1 MTDPDPRLTDPLPAD
16 PADTSADHQRS
27 LADPNGTGEL
37 VDLGGGGSST
47 SSWTELAGGG
57 PDSLPRATVERDDDG
72 REAAARRERE
82 GLAGEDGA
90 GAEDAG
96 GRDATDPGVTGAGNV
111 GG

>member
-1 MTDPDPRLTDPLPAD
+1 MTDPDARLTDTGA
-16 PADTSADHQRS
+16 ADTGADEQERS
-27 LADPNGTGEL
+27 LADPSGSGEL
-37 VDLGGGGSST
+37 VDLSGGGSST
-47 SSWTELAGGG
+47 SGWTDLAGGS
-57 PDSLPRATVERDDDG
+57 PDSLPRATVDRDDDG

-82 GLAGEDGA
+82 GLTGEDGA